1 MRRFLGYY
9 RQFEELSPEEV
20 SRSFK
25 QRRDEEKAQALTETP
40 PLDLNSPAWHE
51 PPHPEIVN
59 AATFA
64 LRRAV
69 NAYPEPG
76 STVLTEALAARHGVE
91 PARIVPGHGAG
102 ELLRAACQALL
113 AGAGPDAEVAM
124 AWPGWGPLPRIVHE
138 AGGRPVPVPLGRDGA
153 ADVDALI
160 AAAGPATR
168 AVALCSPNDPTGG
181 TVGAAELR
189 RLAQGLPPGAWILL
203 DAALA
208 DFEAPAADL
217 AGLTGELERLLV
229 FRSFSKAHAMAG
241 FRAGY
246 VVGPE
251 GADDLLAR
259 LAPTQGISAPAQAGM
274 TWAVANGE
282 RYLPRRR
289 ELATTEREHLEAVLA
304 GTDLAFPPG
313 TGPLL
318 WLSSAS
324 LEGRELSAGLAARRI
339 FVTPGS
345 AWGDDRHVRLT
356 LRGPAATDRLASA
369 LKDLLAEG

>member
-9 RQFEELSPEEV
+9 KQFEELSPQEV
-20 SRSFK
+20 SRAFR
-25 QRRDEEKAQALTETP
+25 QRRDEERAKAVTETP
-40 PLDLNSPAWHE
+40 ALDLNTPAWHE
-51 PPHPEIVN
+51 PPHAEIVN

-76 STVLTEALAARHGVE
+76 GPVLAAALAERHGVE
-91 PARIVPGHGAG
+91 PAQVVAGHGAG

-113 AGAGPDAEVAM
+113 AGSDPRPPEVAM
-124 AWPGWGPLPRIVHE
+124 AWPSWGPLPRVVHE

-153 ADVDALI
+153 ADVDALA

-181 TVGAAELR
+181 TVRADDVR
-189 RLAQGLPPGAWILL
+189 RLAGALPPGTWILL

-208 DFEAPAADL
+208 DFEEPDADL
-217 AGLTGELERLLV
+217 AALTAELDRLLV
-229 FRSFSKAHAMAG
+229 FRTFSKAHAMAG

-246 VVGPE
+246 AVGPACAE
-251 GADDLLAR
+251 ELLGR
-259 LAPTQGISAPAQAGM
+259 LAPVLGISAPAQAGM

-282 RYLPRRR
+282 RYLARRR
-289 ELATTEREHLEAVLA
+289 ARAAAEREHLAAALA

-313 TGPLL
+313 IGPLL

-324 LEGRELSAGLAARRI
+324 LSGHELSTGLASRRI

-345 AWGDDRHVRLT
+345 AWGDDRHVRVA
-356 LRGPAATDRLASA
+356 LRDGAATDRLSA
-369 LKDLLAEG
+369 ALAGL